1 MAPNNNMQSIDP
13 WQHSKLWPAHLRT
26 TLLMMFM
33 MDLTASFFFSLT
45 PEVRLDF
52 CFLSSS
58 LHFSSLA
65 SSPKGNNFQRVF
77 LQIVFLNVS
86 FLRMMFV
93 PCFTLFRSIFLDRK
107 LCSFRLSQIHLD
119 SVSAAVLSVVSVQ
132 SLDSIIWMNCFN
144 VEAVSI
150 FVILVCFGCLCSKYC
165 C

>member
-1 MAPNNNMQSIDP
+1 MTAFQTLTST
-13 WQHSKLWPAHLRT
+13 SKDYFVDDVHDGLDCVL
-26 TLLMMFM
+26 
-33 MDLTASFFFSLT
+33 FFSLT

-52 CFLSSS
+52 CFVSSS

-93 PCFTLFRSIFLDRK
+93 PCFTLFRSIFLDQK